1 MNSMSINIDNKQ
13 IGSVIQTGMI
23 LFGLYN
29 YVYKNYINYNKQNYN
44 KSIHIYTLIASRNQ
58 LMNKIKM
65 KENDMYLIKK
75 NEDITDSDKQHII
88 QIIELKKTDLIDK
101 LLDIQYDLYF
111 IYKTNNNNN
120 NNNNN
125 NK

>member
-1 MNSMSINIDNKQ
+1 MSMNSMSINIDNKQ

-29 YVYKNYINYNKQNYN
+29 YVYKNYINQNKQNYN
-44 KSIHIYTLIASRNQ
+44 KSIHTYTLIALRNQ
-58 LMNKIKM
+58 LVNKIKM

-75 NEDITDSDKQHII
+75 KDITDSEKQHII
-88 QIIELKKTDLIDK
+88 KLIESKKNDLIDK

-111 IYKTNNNNN
+111 IDKTNNNNN
-120 NNNNN
+120 
-125 NK
+125 